1 MIDFR
6 YHLVS
11 LISVF
16 LALAVGIA
24 LGAGP
29 LKESIGDT
37 LTGQVDQLRA
47 EKDQLRTQA
56 DVLSTDLAESKA
68 ALEALRPSLLSG
80 VLGGR
85 RVAIVVLDTVD
96 PGMIKETSTA
106 IKQAGGTVSAV
117 ATVTDAWTDPTRTA
131 FRQSLASTMVGYLDS
146 VPPADAGVDVELAQ
160 ALVESVTTADPANPD
175 ALSQHAGVM
184 LDLLSGDAGLV
195 SLASPVTTPADAV
208 VVLAGPIVSAQQAA
222 ALAVPSATPTPTSP
236 SASTGPA
243 DTSTPGASTASA
255 STSPSTSAAGQAERV
270 AAWTDIAV
278 AAQKFSAG
286 VVVVTSDVTS
296 GSLVRAIR
304 TSPDLSSTL
313 STVDSIHSPQGIIAV
328 PLALADRI
336 AGTVNQY
343 GSADGAKVAMPDRV
357 VLPPIDRVPSQPVDP
372 SGSPTGGTTSTP
384 PPGSG
389 QTSGQG

>member
-47 EKDQLRTQA
+47 EKDQLRTEA
-56 DVLSTDLAESKA
+56 DVLSADLADSRA
-68 ALEALRPSLLSG
+68 ALESLRPSLLSG

-96 PGMIKETSTA
+96 VGMVKETSTA
-106 IKQAGGTVSAV
+106 INQAGGTVSAV
-117 ATVTDAWTDPTRTA
+117 ATVSDAWTDPTRTA
-131 FRQSLASTMVGYLDS
+131 FRQSLASTMLSYLDS

-160 ALVESVTTADPANPD
+160 ALVESLTTADPTNPD

-195 SLASPVTTPADAV
+195 SLASPVTAPADAV
-208 VVLAGPIVSAQQAA
+208 VVLAGPIVSAQEAAMAA
-222 ALAVPSATPTPTSP
+222 A
-236 SASTGPA
+236 
-243 DTSTPGASTASA
+243 TSTPTFTSSAAPTGPLVDTASGAATPSA
-255 STSPSTSAAGQAERV
+255 STSPSTGAAEQAERV
-270 AAWTDIAV
+270 AAWTDIAL
-278 AAQKFSAG
+278 AAQHHSTGA
-286 VVVVTSDVTS
+286 VVVTSDVTS
-296 GSLVRAIR
+296 GGLVHAIR
-304 TSPDLSSTL
+304 TDTDLSGTL

-336 AGTVNQY
+336 AGVVDQY
-343 GSADGAKVAMPDRV
+343 GSGDGAKVAMPDRV
-357 VLPPIDRVPSQPVDP
+357 ALPPIERVPSQPVDP
-372 SGSPTGGTTSTP
+372 SGAPTDGATSTSP
-384 PPGSG
+384 AGSG
-389 QTSGQG
+389 QTTGQG